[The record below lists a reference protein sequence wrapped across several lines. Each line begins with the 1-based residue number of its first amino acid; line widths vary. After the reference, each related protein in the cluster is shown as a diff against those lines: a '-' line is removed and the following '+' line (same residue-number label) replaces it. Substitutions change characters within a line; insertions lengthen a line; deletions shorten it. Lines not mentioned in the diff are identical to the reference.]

1 MSNIVVPGVADFPQ
15 TSINRTISS
24 ILTTLQDYVGG
35 GGQEARNRCLRA
47 LDETVRA
54 FNSMAWRFNR
64 KTTDITFNT
73 SVATSDYPLDATV
86 RDVWKVMLLDSSTEL
101 VDEIP
106 FVSYQD
112 FLLYDG
118 STQSPVSIPNE
129 YTLFN
134 VFDTGNI
141 RFLPRL
147 GTTFTYPKARIFW
160 HKRIVVPSA
169 DDNSTLV
176 VPQEV
181 ETAIVRQAAALLVAR
196 TRTFEEA
203 ARARA
208 DADNVTLAAQREWR
222 DFPDFSQKMR

>member
-1 MSNIVVPGVADFPQ
+1 MSNIVVPAVANFPQ
-15 TSINRTISS
+15 TGINRTISS

-35 GGQEARNRCLRA
+35 GGTEGRNRALRA

-64 KTTDITFNT
+64 KTTDITF
-73 SVATSDYPLDATV
+73 VASTSDYALDATV
-86 RDVWKVMLLDSSTEL
+86 RDVWKVMLLDSSDEL
-101 VDEIP
+101 VDEVH

-112 FLLYDG
+112 FLRYEG
-118 STQSPVSIPNE
+118 STQSAVTIPDE

-147 GTTFTYPKARIFW
+147 GTTFSYPKARVFW
-160 HKRIVVPSA
+160 HKRIVVPAS
-169 DDNSTLV
+169 DGNSTLI

-181 ETAIVRQAAALLVAR
+181 ETAIVRQAAALLIAR

-203 ARARA
+203 SRARA
-208 DADNVTLAAQREWR
+208 DADNLTLAAQREWR

>member
-1 MSNIVVPGVADFPQ
+1 MSNIVVPSSANFPQ
-15 TSINRTISS
+15 TGINRTISAL
-24 ILTTLQDYVGG
+24 LTDLQDYVGG
-35 GGQEARNRCLRA
+35 GGAEGRARALRA
-47 LDETVRA
+47 LAETVRA

-64 KTTDITFNT
+64 KSTDVTF
-73 SVATSDYPLDATV
+73 VASTSDYALPATV
-86 RDVWKVMLLDSSTEL
+86 RSIWKVMLLDDDDEL
-101 VDEIP
+101 IDEVP

-118 STQSPVSIPNE
+118 STQSPVSIPNA

-141 RFLPRL
+141 RFLPSM
-147 GTTFTYPKARIFW
+147 GTTFSYPTARVFYHI
-160 HKRIVVPSA
+160 RIVVPST
-169 DDNSTLV
+169 DDDESTLI

-181 ETAIVRQAAALLVAR
+181 ETAIVRQAASLLVAR

-208 DADNVTLAAQREWR
+208 DANELTLAAQREWR
-222 DFPDFSQKMR
+222 DWPDFSQKMR

>member
-1 MSNIVVPGVADFPQ
+1 VSNIVVPASASFPQ
-15 TSINRTISS
+15 TGINRTISS
-24 ILTTLQDYVGG
+24 ILTHLQDYVGG
-35 GGQEARNRCLRA
+35 GGVEGRSRALRA

-64 KTTDITFNT
+64 KSTDITF
-73 SVATSDYPLDATV
+73 VASTSDYALPATV
-86 RDVWKVMLLDSSTEL
+86 RSVWKVMLLDSDDEL
-101 VDEIP
+101 IDEIP
-106 FVSYQD
+106 FVTYQD

-134 VFDTGNI
+134 MFDTGNI

-147 GTTFTYPKARIFW
+147 GTTFSYPKARVFYHI
-160 HKRIVVPSA
+160 RIVVPSA
-169 DDNSTLV
+169 DDESTLT

-208 DADNVTLAAQREWR
+208 DADNLTAAAQREWR
-222 DFPDFSQKMR
+222 DFPDMSQKMR